1 MKKTP
6 LIALLSFVLGIIITG
21 LILVYSPE
29 KNSPDNFLENSS
41 ASSLT
46 PANLY
51 ASSLSQPRENLD
63 FAKIAEK
70 VSPAVVKIE
79 AEKVVTR
86 KISGFGDDFFF
97 DDFWDRFFG
106 SPQRKEQEY
115 HSSARGSG
123 FLISTDGYI
132 ITNNHI
138 AEKAIKVT
146 VTTLQ
151 GNEYTAKIIGTDP
164 STDLALLKVDEK
176 DLPYAELGDSTKL
189 RAGEWVLAI
198 GNPLGFEHTV
208 TAGIVSAKGRQ
219 LGAGMNLPT
228 YQDYIQTDAAI
239 NPGNSGGPLV
249 NTKGEVIGINSM
261 ISTTTGG
268 NIGIGFA
275 IPSSL
280 AKKVVKQLKENGRV
294 IRGYLGVR
302 GLYPINEKTKKNLGL
317 KSRNGV
323 MINKVEPGTPADK
336 AGLERYDVIIKV
348 NDEPVKN
355 PNDLMFKIAD
365 IKPGTKVKL
374 SVIRDGKEKSYIV
387 KIAELEPEEEQ
398 ETTSSSGKDI
408 GLSVRELTPSLAN
421 RYGYKTQEGLIIT
434 EVRRYSEASKEGL
447 EVGDIILEAN
457 RKRVRHVRELASILK
472 KTSPGESI
480 MLLISRESNRQAQ
493 EFIVTLRIPE

>member
-1 MKKTP
+1 MKKT
-6 LIALLSFVLGIIITG
+6 LVIALLSFVLGIIITG
-21 LILVYSPE
+21 LILVYSPGA
-29 KNSPDNFLENSS
+29 NSPDNFLENSS
-41 ASSLT
+41 ASS
-46 PANLY
+46 PQSANLY
-51 ASSLSQPRENLD
+51 ASSLSQPRQDID
-63 FAKIAEK
+63 FAKIAER

-79 AEKVVTR
+79 AERVVRRKV
-86 KISGFGDDFFF
+86 SSFGNDLFF

-106 SPQRKEQEY
+106 SPPNREQEY

-123 FLISTDGYI
+123 FFISADGYI

-138 AEKAIKVT
+138 AEKAVKII

-151 GNEYTAKIIGTDP
+151 GNEYTAKIVGTDP
-164 STDLALLKVDEK
+164 STDLALLKVDENNS
-176 DLPYAELGDSTKL
+176 PYVGLGDSTKL

-249 NTKGEVIGINSM
+249 NTKGEVVGINSL

-280 AKKVVKQLKENGRV
+280 AKKVVTQLKKNGRV

-302 GLYPINEKTKKNLGL
+302 GLYPIDEKTKKNLGL
-317 KSRNGV
+317 ESKNGV
-323 MINKVEPGTPADK
+323 MINQVEPGTPADK
-336 AGLERYDVIIKV
+336 AGLKRYDVIIKV
-348 NDEPVKN
+348 NDDPVKN

-365 IKPGTKVKL
+365 IEPGTKVKL

-387 KIAELEPEEEQ
+387 KIAELEPEAEQ
-398 ETTSSSGKDI
+398 ETTSSEGKDI
-408 GLSVRELTPSLAN
+408 GLSVRELTPPLAS
-421 RYGYKTQEGLIIT
+421 RYGYRTQEGLIIT
-434 EVRRYSEASKEGL
+434 EVRRYSEAAKEGL

-457 RKRVRHVRELASILK
+457 RNKVRRVSDLASILK
-472 KTSPGESI
+472 KTPPGDSI
-480 MLLISRESNRQAQ
+480 MLLIRRESNREAQ
-493 EFIVTLRIPE
+493 DFIVTLRIPG